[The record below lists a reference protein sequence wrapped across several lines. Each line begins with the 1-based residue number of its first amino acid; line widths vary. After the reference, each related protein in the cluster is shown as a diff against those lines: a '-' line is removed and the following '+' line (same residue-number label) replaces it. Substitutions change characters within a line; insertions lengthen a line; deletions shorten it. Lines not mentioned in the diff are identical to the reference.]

1 MRTRSSEIGTKEYV
15 LCFIVVLAICFG
27 FKACHTSVEQGNWH
41 EEVVTICS
49 KEVVPVGSGDSR
61 SHEYRIYTSSQT
73 YVVKDYY
80 GSNGTRFNSADLYGR
95 IEVGRVYR
103 IKSFGYRV
111 PALSRFWNIETVEL
125 TQQEPTGTCGLTP
138 SNN

>member
-1 MRTRSSEIGTKEYV
+1 MRSRSSEIGVKEYV
-15 LCFIVVLAICFG
+15 ICFIAVCVIYFG
-27 FKACHTSVEQGNWH
+27 FQACHTSVEQGNWH

-49 KEVVPVGSGDSR
+49 KEVVPVRNGDSL
-61 SHEYRIYTSSQT
+61 SHQYRIYTSGQT

>member
-1 MRTRSSEIGTKEYV
+1 MRSRSSEIGVKEYILV
-15 LCFIVVLAICFG
+15 FILVFAIYFG

-41 EEVVTICS
+41 EEVVT
-49 KEVVPVGSGDSR
+49 VGSGDSI
-61 SHEYRIYTSSQT
+61 SHQYRVYTSGQVYT
-73 YVVKDYY
+73 VTDYY
-80 GSNGTRFNSADLYGR
+80 GSNGHRFNSADIYGR
-95 IEVGRVYR
+95 IEPGKVYR

-111 PALSRFWNIETVEL
+111 PALSRFWNIETIEL

>member
-1 MRTRSSEIGTKEYV
+1 MRSRSSEIGVKEYAI
-15 LCFIVVLAICFG
+15 CFIVVLAICFG

-41 EEVVTICS
+41 E
-49 KEVVPVGSGDSR
+49 EVVPVGSGDSR